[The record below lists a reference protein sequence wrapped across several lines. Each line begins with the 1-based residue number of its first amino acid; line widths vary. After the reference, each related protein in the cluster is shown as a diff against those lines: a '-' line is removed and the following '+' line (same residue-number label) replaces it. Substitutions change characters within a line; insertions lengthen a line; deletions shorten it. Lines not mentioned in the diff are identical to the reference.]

1 MSAAPLPRALV
12 VLALTFAAGALA
24 GWWFSRSPA
33 RVEVQTVKVPVPVEC
48 REPVPAR
55 PPMPLEALRA
65 RPGPVD
71 LDQFTQSAL
80 AELARREGYEIK
92 LLAALTAC
100 RKPVA
105 Q

>member
-1 MSAAPLPRALV
+1 MSERNSFRNISALALV
-12 VLALTFAAGALA
+12 FAAGALG
-24 GWWFSRSPA
+24 GWWFSREPA
-33 RVEVQTVKVPVPVEC
+33 RIEVQTVKVPVPVEC

-55 PPMPLEALRA
+55 PAMPLEALRA

-71 LDQFTQSAL
+71 LDQFTQSAI

-100 RKPVA
+100 RKPV
-105 Q
+105 

>member
-1 MSAAPLPRALV
+1 MSERNSFRNIS
-12 VLALTFAAGALA
+12 VLALVFAAGALA
-24 GWWFSRSPA
+24 GWWLSREPA

-55 PPMPLEALRA
+55 PAMPLETLRA

-71 LDQFTQSAL
+71 LDQFTQAAI

-92 LLAALTAC
+92 LLAALTVC

>member
-1 MSAAPLPRALV
+1 MSEQNSFRNISALALV
-12 VLALTFAAGALA
+12 FAAGALA

-33 RVEVQTVKVPVPVEC
+33 RIDVQTVKVPVPVEC

-55 PPMPLEALRA
+55 PAMPLEALRA
-65 RPGPVD
+65 RPGQVD
-71 LDQFTQSAL
+71 LNQFTQAAL